1 MLSGLPEFFVTR
13 CRRVFLRRY
22 DVAVR
27 IGVNHSEKHG
37 AQRVRF
43 SVDLFVPLERS
54 TPKSDQLREVLDYD
68 IIRAAIAERIGRGHI
83 NLLETLCDD
92 IAAALLDNESIHAA
106 IVAAEKL
113 DVYPDCESVGVEVF
127 RSKPLPG

>member
-22 DVAVR
+22 DVPVR

-37 AQRVRF
+37 PQRVRF
-43 SVDLFVPLERS
+43 SVDLFVLLERS
-54 TPKSDQLREVLDYD
+54 TPKSDQLNEILDYD
-68 IIRAAIAERIGRGHI
+68 IIRAAIAQRVGRGHI

-92 IAAALLDNESIHAA
+92 IAAALLANESIMGV
-106 IVAAEKL
+106 IVKAEKP

-127 RSKPLPG
+127 RAKPVP